1 MRGATS
7 QCVLLGSLACG
18 LWLALLLAYLLRNLG
33 TEQLAGEDPGTVW
46 LLGDRRPAPHPA
58 AWLPAPQERFGR
70 PREEEELDE
79 ERLEM
84 SPGNKRILYVPSD
97 LNDEALTFGFNVTK
111 SRVLGDEREVS
122 DTRNE
127 MCRKKR
133 YPYHLP
139 MASVVICFHNEE
151 LHALLRTVSSVIA
164 RTPAHLLEEII
175 LVDDYSDLND
185 LKEELG
191 HRLEKFW
198 REVKFIRNKRR
209 EGLIRS
215 RMIGASSASG
225 DVLVFL
231 DSHCEVNQ
239 VWLEPLLD
247 AIAKDPQMVVCPLID
262 VIDSVTLQLRPSPL
276 VRGAFNWHLQFQW
289 DHVFS
294 YEIEGPE
301 GPTTLIRS
309 PAMAG
314 GIFAIN
320 RRYFSDIGQYDRGMD
335 LWGGENVE
343 LSLRV
348 WMCGGRLYVVP
359 CSRVGHIAK
368 QPVQYKQALLQAMD
382 RNTVRLVH
390 VWLDGHK
397 EQFFR
402 RRPDLKSIA
411 YGNVTERFELRRQ
424 LGCRSFQWYLDT
436 VYPELESLMLS

>member
-175 LVDDYSDLND
+175 LVDDYSDLSKMVT
-185 LKEELG
+185 KEPG
-191 HRLEKFW
+191 
-198 REVKFIRNKRR
+198 
-209 EGLIRS
+209 
-215 RMIGASSASG
+215 
-225 DVLVFL
+225 
-231 DSHCEVNQ
+231 SH
-239 VWLEPLLD
+239 
-247 AIAKDPQMVVCPLID
+247 
-262 VIDSVTLQLRPSPL
+262 LR
-276 VRGAFNWHLQFQW
+276 G
-289 DHVFS
+289 
-294 YEIEGPE
+294 
-301 GPTTLIRS
+301 S

-436 VYPELESLMLS
+436 VYPELDPYFAERKKERKKER